1 MIMVT
6 FESGLKFLSNS
17 YVTKKIDE
25 TVTISVEQDPV
36 KKLQVNL
43 LGSKYFLKKI
53 SKRDGHNEKV
63 GFNKNL
69 KN

>member
-1 MIMVT
+1 MVT
-6 FESGLKFLSNS
+6 FESGFKILSNS
-17 YVTKKIDE
+17 YLTKEIDE
-25 TVTISVEQDPV
+25 TITISVEQDPV

>member
-1 MIMVT
+1 MVT

-53 SKRDGHNEKV
+53 SKRDGHNKKV
-63 GFNKNL
+63 GFSKNL

>member
-6 FESGLKFLSNS
+6 FESGFKILSNS
-17 YVTKKIDE
+17 YLTKEIDE
-25 TVTISVEQDPV
+25 TITISVEQDPV

-43 LGSKYFLKKI
+43 LGGKYFLKKI
-53 SKRDGHNEKV
+53 SKRDGHNKKV

>member
-1 MIMVT
+1 MVT

-25 TVTISVEQDPV
+25 TITISVEQDPV

-43 LGSKYFLKKI
+43 LGGKYFLKKI
-53 SKRDGHNEKV
+53 SKRHGHNKNV

>member
-25 TVTISVEQDPV
+25 TITISVEQDPV

-53 SKRDGHNEKV
+53 SKRDGHNKKV

>member
-6 FESGLKFLSNS
+6 FESGFKILSNS
-17 YVTKKIDE
+17 YLTKEIDE
-25 TVTISVEQDPV
+25 TITISVEQDPV